1 MTKDFLHKKTELL
14 AKLKEV
20 SYNVIME
27 VRAEEYFRNS
37 LSDVLKVPAI
47 YTIHYFR
54 YGKNF
59 KFPLERHPFW
69 ELVFIDSGKAKITA
83 DDKTFFMNQGEVCF
97 HAPDVVHT
105 ISTEDDFCNSA
116 IVSFEASGRMTGFF
130 ENGIFKLNDYEK
142 RLLSDLINEG
152 KVAFVGRL
160 DDPNLTRMRKNEYA
174 PFGSG
179 QFIKNTLEL
188 LLISIIRS
196 NLPDNSP
203 KSAESASASAHADRI
218 VERII
223 ALLKSR
229 VSTDITLDEIASELF
244 FSKTYIKTVFK
255 KRVGKSIIKYYNE
268 LKIDE
273 AKKLISLNKYSVTE
287 ITSMLGF
294 SSVHYFSRLFK
305 KCTDMTPTEYNRSIK
320 AENVLQ

>member
-1 MTKDFLHKKTELL
+1 MHKKTELL
-14 AKLKEV
+14 AKLRGV
-20 SYNVIME
+20 SYNVTME
-27 VRAEEYFRNS
+27 VRTEEYFRNS

-54 YGKNF
+54 YGRNF

-83 DDKTFFMNQGEVCF
+83 GDKTFFMNQGEVCF
-97 HAPDVVHT
+97 HAPDVPHT
-105 ISTEDDFCNSA
+105 ISTEDEFCNSA
-116 IVSFEASGRMTGFF
+116 IVSFDVGGRMTGFF
-130 ENGIFKLNDYEK
+130 ENGVFKLNDYEK

-152 KVAFVGRL
+152 KAAFVGRL
-160 DDPNLTRMRKNEYA
+160 DDPNQTKMTKSDCA

-196 NLPDNSP
+196 NLPDGSAKN
-203 KSAESASASAHADRI
+203 AESASASVHADRI
-218 VERII
+218 VERIKE
-223 ALLKSR
+223 LLQKRISSD
-229 VSTDITLDEIASELF
+229 VTLDEIASELF
-244 FSKTYIKTVFK
+244 FSKTYIKTIFK
-255 KRVGKSIIKYYNE
+255 KRVGKSIIKYYND

-287 ITSMLGF
+287 ITYMLGF

-305 KCTDMTPTEYNRSIK
+305 KYTDMTPTEYMRSIK
-320 AENVLQ
+320 AENVLK